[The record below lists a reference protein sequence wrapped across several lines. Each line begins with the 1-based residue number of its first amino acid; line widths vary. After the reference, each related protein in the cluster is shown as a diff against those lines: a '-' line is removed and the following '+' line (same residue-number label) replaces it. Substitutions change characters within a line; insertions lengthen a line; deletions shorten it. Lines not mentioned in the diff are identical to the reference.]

1 MKPFQP
7 WQDAVTLLSGARPHR
22 TPRPGEQFEEA
33 DETPRQ
39 SPQRRLWL
47 LICQIRL
54 RLSKP
59 MSGKCQAQSE
69 SPVVPA
75 ASAYRKRYL

>member
-7 WQDAVTLLSGARPHR
+7 WQDTVTLLSGMRPHR
-22 TPRPGEQFEEA
+22 TPRPGEQFDEVV
-33 DETPRQ
+33 ETPRQ
-39 SPQRRLWL
+39 SRQHRLWL

-54 RLSKP
+54 RLSKR

-69 SPVVPA
+69 SPAAPA
-75 ASAYRKRYL
+75 ARAYRKRYL